1 MVEVLDAEEL
11 GHSRVLNLDRTATGE
26 NLTIALAGLM
36 DDLKSTEGPRRRNRR
51 AADEERLA
59 TMLEAI
65 ICDLYVNCRSDPAK
79 YLGYSRDTSF
89 YTLKSRYAHPLSS
102 VTAVTAVADFLL
114 QAGYA
119 IGKLGFYDRRSNPF
133 GGAPVRHKRSRIR
146 ATEKLL
152 ELLECEYGVSVN
164 DVGYRSDFEVI
175 RLKDTSKKMAEYIDT
190 DVTHRMRSRLNEYNG
205 LLAGCDIRL
214 DGSAQ
219 GQSDDGTSPD
229 FSSKRLYRV
238 FNHSRFDHGGRFY
251 GGWWQTVKAARRA
264 HILID
269 GEETVEIDYSA
280 MHCRMCY
287 DLSGRSLSED
297 DDPYRIDGMER
308 LRDAVKFGFLVLI
321 NLAPSQRGQATDK
334 VKAMIQGKTSFRDL
348 LVAIE
353 RRHRPIREWFRSGKG
368 TELQC
373 IDSKVAES
381 VMGYFVGRGIPCLPI
396 HDSFIVPSSAR
407 TQLESAMREAYSAN
421 VRAPSGEPC
430 YPSLK

>member
-1 MVEVLDAEEL
+1 MVEFLDSDEL
-11 GHSRVLNLDRTATGE
+11 GHSRVLNLDRIAIGDNLKTALKT
-26 NLTIALAGLM
+26 LM
-36 DDLKSTEGPRRRNRR
+36 DDLKATEGPRKRNRR
-51 AADEERLA
+51 VADEERLA
-59 TMLEAI
+59 AMLEAI

-89 YTLKSRYAHPLSS
+89 YTLKSRYAHRLSS
-102 VTAVTAVADFLL
+102 VTAITSVADFLL
-114 QAGYA
+114 HAGYA
-119 IGKLGFYDRRSNPF
+119 TGKLGFYDRRSNPF
-133 GGAPVRHKRSRIR
+133 GGAPVRHMRSRIR
-146 ATEKLL
+146 ATGKLL
-152 ELLECEYGVSVN
+152 GLLEWYHGVSVS

-175 RLKDTSKKMAEYIDT
+175 RLKDVAKKMAEYTDT
-190 DVTHRMRSRLNEYNG
+190 VLTNRMRLRLYEYND

-214 DGSAQ
+214 DGSAL

-251 GGWWQTVKAARRA
+251 GGWWQTMKATRRA
-264 HILID
+264 HIVID
-269 GEETVEIDYSA
+269 GEETAEVDYSA

-297 DDPYRIDGMER
+297 DDPYRIDGLEN

-321 NLAPSQRGQATDK
+321 NLAPLQRGQATDK
-334 VKAMIQGKTSFRDL
+334 VKAMIQGKISFRDL

-368 TELQC
+368 TELQWV
-373 IDSKVAES
+373 DSKVAES
-381 VMGYFVGRGIPCLPI
+381 VMAYFVGRGIPCLPI
-396 HDSFIVPSSAR
+396 HDSFVVPSSAR
-407 TQLESAMREAYSAN
+407 NQLESAMREAYAAH
-421 VRAPSGEPC
+421 VRSPNGNPC